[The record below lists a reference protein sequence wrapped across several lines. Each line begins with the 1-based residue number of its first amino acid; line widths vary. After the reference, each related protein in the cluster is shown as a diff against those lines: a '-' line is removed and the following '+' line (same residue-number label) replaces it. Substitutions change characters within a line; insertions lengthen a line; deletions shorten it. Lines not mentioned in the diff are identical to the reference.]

1 MAKIHFYYGAMN
13 ASKTTLLINNADNY
27 QRSGLKPI
35 VIKPSIDTRESL
47 EGVVVNRR
55 GNTFPATIIDS
66 NDPHAFW
73 EVCREDIV
81 GKADVVLIDEVQF
94 FSVEIMEILRSIV
107 DTYEI
112 PVICYGLRNSFNN
125 KGFPSV
131 IWLLQHADKLYE
143 MKSICHCGKKATH
156 NLMVLNGAAF
166 YNSDNP
172 IHVGDSEYHSVCR
185 ACFNKG
191 SFKER

>member
-35 VIKPSIDTRESL
+35 VIKPSIDTRENL

-112 PVICYGLRNSFNN
+112 PVITGSSAPPTSRLASSSLSILIASMVYS
-125 KGFPSV
+125 PSQRTV
-131 IWLLQHADKLYE
+131 I
-143 MKSICHCGKKATH
+143 S
-156 NLMVLNGAAF
+156 N
-166 YNSDNP
+166 DNDP
-172 IHVGDSEYHSVCR
+172 FCVTL
-185 ACFNKG
+185 KP
-191 SFKER
+191 